1 MEMKKAIVWDKEAL
15 YQLKEAYYYLK
26 EKSPKAAKKVRN
38 TLLEEVRKLTLNP
51 EVYELDQLKTKND
64 GSYRAFVRYH
74 FRVAYQVKTTQIR
87 ILRIRHTSREPDQY

>member
-26 EKSPKAAKKVRN
+26 EKSPKAAKKVR
-38 TLLEEVRKLTLNP
+38 KLTLNP

-74 FRVAYQVKTTQIR
+74 FHVAYQVKTTQIR
-87 ILRIRHTSREPDQY
+87 ILKIRHTSREPDQY